1 MDVKQYYRKIREL
14 EASLTDEYPIVVS
27 VETADGGKGGLLS
40 EVSRGNAARLMVEG
54 RAQLANKE
62 QIEQFHNEQAAA
74 RKLAERAE
82 ISKRIQV
89 AIVSDPELQASLTSK
104 RRGGSSTDG
113 K

>member
-40 EVSRGNAARLMVEG
+40 EVSRHNAARLIVEG
-54 RAQLANKE
+54 RAQLAGKE
-62 QIEQFHNEQAAA
+62 QIEEFHTQQAAA
-74 RKLAERAE
+74 RKLAERVE

-89 AIVSDPELQASLTSK
+89 AIVGDQDLQASLNSK
-104 RRGGSSTDG
+104 RRGSSSPDG